1 MSPPEVFT
9 KIRILYKLIF
19 NIVRNLCLLGF
30 SIKCLPLE
38 QFLPQFLNLVKDS
51 AFAIK
56 TLIRIPVASILS
68 LEFIKMEYLNNYL
81 KDLIQ
86 NSYHAFHL

>member
-1 MSPPEVFT
+1 MFT
-9 KIRILYKLIF
+9 I
-19 NIVRNLCLLGF
+19 
-30 SIKCLPLE
+30 E

-68 LEFIKMEYLNNYL
+68 FEFIKMEYLNNYL

-86 NSYHAFHL
+86 NSYHEKAFHL